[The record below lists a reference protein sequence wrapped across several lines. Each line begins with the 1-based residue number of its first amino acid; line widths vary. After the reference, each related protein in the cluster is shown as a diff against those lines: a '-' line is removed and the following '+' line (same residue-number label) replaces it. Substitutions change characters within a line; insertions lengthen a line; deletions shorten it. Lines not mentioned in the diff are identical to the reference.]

1 MSRKATLTNDH
12 KRFLLHAVLKKHVK
26 GKLVWWLY
34 SEFFVESRDTTSV
47 LKAKAPYCRCP
58 EQISQTTNQNR
69 SKMEHE
75 IKKKRLVHEQAIAE
89 ISEATEQDT
98 VCTVCN
104 PPYWSIC
111 WTLYK
116 RNVPVEILPCW
127 NVKHELSFR
136 DGIVDRNDR
145 ILVSAT
151 LHAKDPE
158 TEIAR
163 MGKDA
168 TLRRTRTSLSWPGMN
183 KYLKQFIDM

>member
-1 MSRKATLTNDH
+1 M
-12 KRFLLHAVLKKHVK
+12 
-26 GKLVWWLY
+26 
-34 SEFFVESRDTTSV
+34 

-58 EQISQTTNQNR
+58 EQISLTTNQNR

-75 IKKKRLVHEQAIAE
+75 IEKKNRLVHEQAIAE
-89 ISEATEQDT
+89 ISEATKQDT

-104 PPYWSIC
+104 PPYRSIC

-136 DGIVDRNDR
+136 DGIVNRDDR
-145 ILVSAT
+145 ILASAA
-151 LHAKDPE
+151 LHAKDPG

-163 MGKDA
+163 MGKDS
-168 TLRRTRTSLSWPGMN
+168 TLRRARTSDEQVSEAVH
-183 KYLKQFIDM
+183 